1 MIHELSNNEIFSN
14 EYRNIAPKAGD
25 LAAVFEK
32 NGRNLLMRLDAE
44 GAMSLPEAVL
54 FADYWFDPQDT
65 EADKKA
71 AEKGGRLVYL
81 FSVGT
86 TCYYSFV
93 YTDGPAPD
101 FSFTGMEFLPFSFES
116 KPLPKNIY
124 FGAETAFQLSSWYN
138 GNRHC
143 GRCGGHM
150 SVHPKMRCVRCTSCG
165 NMDFPRVMPAV
176 TIAVENGDKLLMI
189 RYRPREED
197 GYAGT
202 ALIAGFIEVGETIE
216 DAVRR
221 EVMEEAGLKVYNIRY
236 YKSQPWGFAS
246 NLMIG
251 VICDLDGSDEIAV
264 HDTNEVAEAV
274 WIPRDEVR
282 VYDNGVSL
290 TFEMIARFKNGEI

>member
-1 MIHELSNNEIFSN
+1 MIQELTDNEIFSN

-32 NGRNLLMRLDAE
+32 NGRNLLMRLDTE

-54 FADYWFDPQDT
+54 FADYWFDPEDT

-124 FGAETAFQLSSWYN
+124 FCAETAFQLSSWYN

-143 GRCGGHM
+143 G
-150 SVHPKMRCVRCTSCG
+150 
-165 NMDFPRVMPAV
+165 
-176 TIAVENGDKLLMI
+176 
-189 RYRPREED
+189 
-197 GYAGT
+197 
-202 ALIAGFIEVGETIE
+202 E
-216 DAVRR
+216 DALCPMHLLR
-221 EVMEEAGLKVYNIRY
+221 EPGLPTRH
-236 YKSQPWGFAS
+236 A
-246 NLMIG
+246 
-251 VICDLDGSDEIAV
+251 GSDHRGREWGQPFDDPLQTA
-264 HDTNEVAEAV
+264 
-274 WIPRDEVR
+274 
-282 VYDNGVSL
+282 
-290 TFEMIARFKNGEI
+290 

>member
-1 MIHELSNNEIFSN
+1 MIQELTNNEIFSN

-54 FADYWFDPQDT
+54 FADYWFDPEDS

-101 FSFTGMEFLPFSFES
+101 FSFTGMVFLPFSFES

-150 SVHPKMRCVRCTSCG
+150 TS
-165 NMDFPRVMPAV
+165 R
-176 TIAVENGDKLLMI
+176 
-189 RYRPREED
+189 
-197 GYAGT
+197 
-202 ALIAGFIEVGETIE
+202 
-216 DAVRR
+216 
-221 EVMEEAGLKVYNIRY
+221 
-236 YKSQPWGFAS
+236 AS
-246 NLMIG
+246 
-251 VICDLDGSDEIAV
+251 C
-264 HDTNEVAEAV
+264 
-274 WIPRDEVR
+274 RQ
-282 VYDNGVSL
+282 
-290 TFEMIARFKNGEI
+290 

>member
-54 FADYWFDPQDT
+54 FADYWFDPQDA
-65 EADKKA
+65 EADQKV

-81 FSVGT
+81 FSIGET
-86 TCYYSFV
+86 GYYSFLYMGEKV
-93 YTDGPAPD
+93 PD
-101 FSFTGMEFLPFSFES
+101 FAFTGMTFLPFGFENE
-116 KPLPKNIY
+116 PLPKNIY
-124 FGAETAFQLSSWYN
+124 FGAETA
-138 GNRHC
+138 
-143 GRCGGHM
+143 
-150 SVHPKMRCVRCTSCG
+150 
-165 NMDFPRVMPAV
+165 
-176 TIAVENGDKLLMI
+176 
-189 RYRPREED
+189 
-197 GYAGT
+197 
-202 ALIAGFIEVGETIE
+202 
-216 DAVRR
+216 VRR
-221 EVMEEAGLKVYNIRY
+221 EVLEEAGIKVTNIRY

-274 WIPRDEVR
+274 WIPREEIR
-282 VYDNGVSL
+282 VHDNGVSL
-290 TFEMIARFKNGEI
+290 TFEMIARFKEGAL